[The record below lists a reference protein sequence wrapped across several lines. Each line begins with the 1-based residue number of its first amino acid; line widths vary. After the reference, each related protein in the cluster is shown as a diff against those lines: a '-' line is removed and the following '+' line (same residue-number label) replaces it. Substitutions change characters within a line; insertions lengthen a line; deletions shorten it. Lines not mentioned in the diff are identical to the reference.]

1 MRDFLIVVIVL
12 GSVPLTLVR
21 PQVGI
26 LMWYWISLM
35 NPHRLSWGYAYSM
48 RVALIVAA
56 ATCAGWLAS
65 RERKLPPATA
75 ATYCLIAIALWVTVS
90 TAFAIVPAAA
100 FAKWQEAE
108 KILAMTFVAMCIVNS
123 KERILQT
130 VWVIVLSLVFYGIK
144 GGVFGILTGGHYRV
158 WGPADSFIEDNNA
171 LGLALIMILPLLHFL
186 FIQAKS
192 RWVRWGV
199 LGAMGPTIVA
209 ILCTYSRGDFLALS
223 ITLFIFW
230 LKAKRR
236 LVTGVFA
243 VVTFA
248 AALAFLPTS
257 WYDRMA
263 TVEHY
268 EQDGSAQGRIM
279 AWTFALRLAADR
291 PITGG
296 GFSVVDD
303 SQLYFHYVP
312 EADVVHAFH
321 SIYFEFLGEHG
332 YVGLALFLALI
343 IVSLLTGQSII
354 HRTRRRPDL
363 DWARQLASAIQV
375 SIIGYCAAGTF
386 LNLGFYD
393 LLYALVAVLIATK
406 VVVERETASQ
416 PRRGLHP
423 MPPVSS
429 AAAQPLARATLAG
442 QVPQRQGQSY
452 RPT

>member
-1 MRDFLIVVIVL
+1 MRDFLIVVAVL

-21 PQVGI
+21 PQVGV
-26 LMWYWISLM
+26 LMWYWLSLM

-48 RVALIVAA
+48 RVALIVAV
-56 ATCAGWLAS
+56 ATCLGWVFS

-75 ATYCLIAIALWVTVS
+75 ATYFLVAIAVWVTV
-90 TAFAIVPAAA
+90 TTFFAAVPASAYVQ
-100 FAKWQEAE
+100 WEEAE

-123 KERILQT
+123 KERILET
-130 VWVIVLSLVFYGIK
+130 VWVIVLSLAFYGVK
-144 GGVFGILTGGHYRV
+144 GGIFGVLTGGQYRV

-186 FIQAKS
+186 FNQATS
-192 RWVRWGV
+192 RWLRWGV
-199 LGAMGPTIVA
+199 LGTMAPTIVA

-223 ITLFIFW
+223 ITLFTFW

-236 LVTGVFA
+236 LVSGVFA
-243 VVTFA
+243 VGIFA
-248 AALAFLPTS
+248 VALAYLPAS

-263 TVEHY
+263 TINDYQE
-268 EQDGSAQGRIM
+268 DGSAQGRIM
-279 AWTFALRLAADR
+279 AWKFALRLAADR

-303 SQLYFHYVP
+303 SQLYFRYVP

-332 YVGLALFLALI
+332 YVGLFLFIGLI
-343 IVSLLTGQSII
+343 IASLLTAQSVI
-354 HRTRRRPDL
+354 RRARRRPDL

-393 LLYALVAVLIATK
+393 LLYALVAVLVATK
-406 VVVERETASQ
+406 VVVDKETAPRPRLGAQGFHPAVQ
-416 PRRGLHP
+416 P
-423 MPPVSS
+423 
-429 AAAQPLARATLAG
+429 AATAPLAR
-442 QVPQRQGQSY
+442 QVQP
-452 RPT
+452 